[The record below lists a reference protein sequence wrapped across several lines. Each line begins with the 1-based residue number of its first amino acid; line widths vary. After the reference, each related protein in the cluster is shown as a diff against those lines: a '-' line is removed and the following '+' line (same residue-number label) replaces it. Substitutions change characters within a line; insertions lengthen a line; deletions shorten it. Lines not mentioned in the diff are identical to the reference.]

1 MSSDLEEKIEKHEE
15 DLQLLRESDLP
26 CAWIADRLLDSV
38 EGDSSYSSSEP
49 VETDMSPNTEPEN
62 QSEPEGSIFAY

>member
-1 MSSDLEEKIEKHEE
+1 MSDLEERIEECKE
-15 DLQLLRESDLP
+15 DLQLLRDSDLP

-49 VETDMSPNTEPEN
+49 TEPDTEPSIESQN
-62 QSEPEGSIFAY
+62 PPEPEGSIFAY